1 MDSHSALVTWTSS
14 EQSQQRLVTSYY
26 VEYKVTNGEQVSL
39 KVVLNHNS
47 TSLTGLQTH
56 AEYQVR
62 IRAVNGAGGGIWSD
76 YQTFSTGI
84 TCKIGLSSL
93 LLLYVCSYYT

>member
-14 EQSQQRLVTSYY
+14 TQPQQQLVTSYY
-26 VEYKVTNGEQVSL
+26 VEYKMTNDEQVSL
-39 KVVLNHNS
+39 KVVLNHDS

-76 YQTFSTGI
+76 YQTFSTGK
-84 TCKIGLSSL
+84 TCKIGLFNSL
-93 LLLYVCSYYT
+93 LLQ

>member
-1 MDSHSALVTWTSS
+1 MDSHSALITWTSS
-14 EQSQQRLVTSYY
+14 EQPQQRLVTSYY
-26 VEYKVTNGEQVSL
+26 VEYKVSNDEQVSL
-39 KVVLNHNS
+39 KVVLNHNI
-47 TSLTGLQTH
+47 TSLTSLQTH

-84 TCKIGLSSL
+84 TCKIGLPSL
-93 LLLYVCSYYT
+93 LPLYL